1 MSSPQV
7 TDSTPQ
13 VRLLHACLEG
23 IKKKNMAHVA
33 KYLHKDHLR
42 ITHPRSVEKPEQTKE
57 EYLRHSAELL
67 SLLTDIEVC
76 GTPACNSVASPG

>member
-1 MSSPQV
+1 MSSPQA
-7 TDSTPQ
+7 TDSPQ

-42 ITHPRSVEKPEQTKE
+42 ITYPRSVEKPEQTKE
-57 EYLRHSAELL
+57 EYLHHSAELL
-67 SLLTDIEVC
+67 SLLTEIEVC
-76 GTPACNSVASPG
+76 GTPACNSIASPG